1 MLRKK
6 RRFLGG
12 LIGMIA
18 ALWPGLLLAAG
29 EKAAA
34 IVIVADTRGLTGL
47 MKFWGSLYNDS
58 HAWFAALTV
67 VLIPIIGVAFGVLAD
82 IVMSHI
88 GIDLKSRE
96 LAEH

>member
-47 MKFWGSLYNDS
+47 MNFWGSLYNDS

-67 VLIPIIGVAFGVLAD
+67 VLIPIIGVLFGVIAD